1 MAFPA
6 GSHATPVEV
15 LHLAAWIDMVD
26 LLAQERL
33 GEARVVWGLVVET
46 LLLWNIPGM
55 DEGWIIPELPD
66 LYSVPCQAVLVQ
78 AASVDSLPERWQP
91 RCAVKGAWSLQVRG
105 EDLLPS
111 HVRRLLA
118 RLRLGQDGVSV
129 VEIFELWKDWQGR
142 PRTWEEPWFSAD
154 AIDRGNHLGWRAGHS
169 WRLLLG
175 AVEANVD
182 YIPPMCRLCGV
193 PTLDT
198 CDTCEAECCRAC
210 DLCQAPELETDQ

>member
-78 AASVDSLPERWQP
+78 AA
-91 RCAVKGAWSLQVRG
+91 
-105 EDLLPS
+105 
-111 HVRRLLA
+111 
-118 RLRLGQDGVSV
+118 
-129 VEIFELWKDWQGR
+129 
-142 PRTWEEPWFSAD
+142 
-154 AIDRGNHLGWRAGHS
+154 
-169 WRLLLG
+169 
-175 AVEANVD
+175 
-182 YIPPMCRLCGV
+182 
-193 PTLDT
+193 
-198 CDTCEAECCRAC
+198 
-210 DLCQAPELETDQ
+210 